1 MINLN
6 FTLLIQLVNFLIL
19 LLLLNALLYKPIM
32 AKIREREA
40 AIKKDREKALEL
52 ETEVANQEGKHR
64 DALIQARKSAAD
76 EKASLLAAS
85 KVKESEILEKARLE
99 AARIVEE
106 MRKSIQ
112 AESDQAR
119 KKLKED
125 MTPLAQ
131 SVTEKILGRAV

>member
-1 MINLN
+1 VINLN

>member
-131 SVTEKILGRAV
+131 SVTEKILERAV

>member
-6 FTLLIQLVNFLIL
+6 FTVLIQVVNFLVL

-52 ETEVANQEGKHR
+52 ETEVANQEEKHR
-64 DALIQARKSAAD
+64 EALVQARKTAAD
-76 EKASLLAAS
+76 EKASLLAES
-85 KVKESEILEKARLE
+85 KLKEAEILEKARLE

-112 AESDQAR
+112 AESEEAR
-119 KKLKED
+119 KKLKQD
-125 MTPLAQ
+125 MSPLAQ
-131 SVTEKILGRAV
+131 SVTEKVLGRAV

>member
-32 AKIREREA
+32 AKIKEREST
-40 AIKKDREKALEL
+40 IKKDREKALEL
-52 ETEVANQEGKHR
+52 ETEVANQENRHR
-64 DALIQARKSAAD
+64 DALVQARKAAAE
-76 EKASLLAAS
+76 EKAALLAES
-85 KVKESEILEKARLE
+85 KVKESEILERARLE

-112 AESDQAR
+112 AESEQAR
-119 KKLKED
+119 SKLKQD
-125 MTPLAQ
+125 MAPLAQ
-131 SVTEKILGRAV
+131 SVTEKVLGRAV

>member
-52 ETEVANQEGKHR
+52 ENEVANQEGKHR
-64 DALIQARKSAAD
+64 DALVDARKAAAE

-85 KVKESEILEKARLE
+85 KVKESEILERARLE

-112 AESDQAR
+112 AESEEAR
-119 KKLKED
+119 KKLQED

-131 SVTEKILGRAV
+131 SVTEKLLGRAV